1 MIRKMFGI
9 ALLSLL
15 ATLLLTLASCAR
27 DQQLVGLT
35 VSPQG
40 STITLTAAGQVI
52 GTQFTAYGTYI
63 HPAETK
69 DLTNVAVWSTDSPT
83 IIAVDPTT
91 PGLVNT
97 TGLGCGT
104 NLGVTATVHTSGDTN
119 GNVVVGSSTM
129 NVSFGTGSS
138 CP

>member
-9 ALLSLL
+9 IVLFLLAILLLSLS
-15 ATLLLTLASCAR
+15 SCAR

-40 STITLTAAGQVI
+40 STITLTAVGQVI
-52 GTQFTAYGTYI
+52 GTQFTAYGTYL

-69 DLTNVAVWSTDSPT
+69 DLTKVAVWTTNSPS
-83 IIAVDPTT
+83 IIQLDPTT

-104 NLGVTATVHTSGDTN
+104 NLGVTATVHTSSNPN
-119 GNVVVGSSTM
+119 GNVVVGSATI